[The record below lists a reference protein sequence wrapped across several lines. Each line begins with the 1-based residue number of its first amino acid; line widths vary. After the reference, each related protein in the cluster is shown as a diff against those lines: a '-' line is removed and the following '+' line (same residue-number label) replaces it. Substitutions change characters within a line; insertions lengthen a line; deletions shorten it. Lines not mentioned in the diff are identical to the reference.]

1 VANQISQQFPS
12 ENGVS
17 PGERGTSTR
26 PFVIAEAA
34 TTAPTQNPW
43 SRYIPFPKGTE
54 LQVEGKIR
62 LLVDIPFKG
71 TGKIEELTDG
81 EFDFSVVIPVD
92 LKEIL
97 PSFLAFLAP
106 PKGDVSV
113 SAKLTYVAEGS
124 SNKAAFSILGRKEE
138 KAVHIQSKTD
148 ERILTPP
155 GGLEISTGLDPPFP
169 TEVDIREVR
178 LVPAKDRL
186 EIKVAMAAPVPDFTI
201 GVFRKK

>member
-1 VANQISQQFPS
+1 MANQIIQQFPS

-17 PGERGTSTR
+17 PEERGTLTR

-34 TTAPTQNPW
+34 ATGSTQNPW

-62 LLVDIPFKG
+62 LLVDIPFEG

-81 EFDFSVVIPVD
+81 EFDFSVLIPVD
-92 LKEIL
+92 LKDIL

-113 SAKLTYVAEGS
+113 SANLTYIEDGS
-124 SNKAAFSILGRKEE
+124 SNKAAFSILGRKQQ

-155 GGLEISTGLDPPFP
+155 AGLEISTGLEPPFP
-169 TEVDIREVR
+169 TKVDIREVR

-186 EIKVAMAAPVPDFTI
+186 EIKVTMAAPVPDCTI
-201 GVFRKK
+201 SVFRKK